1 MALVRRSGARFEA
14 SIWPGFVDAMT
25 ALLLILMFVLSIFM
39 IVQFTLSETV
49 SGQSQEIERQ
59 NETIAEKADQID
71 AQETEIGRLAGQITQ
86 LSSALSL
93 ERDARSA
100 AEQEL
105 GTVRATLAEEQSELA
120 RIAAALEA
128 TRAEQIGRAHV

>member
-14 SIWPGFVDAMT
+14 NIWPGFVDAMT

-49 SGQSQEIERQ
+49 SGQSREIERQ
-59 NETIAEKADQID
+59 NETIAEKAEQLD
-71 AQETEIGRLAGQITQ
+71 AQETEIGRLAGQISQ
-86 LSSALSL
+86 LSDALSL

-100 AEQEL
+100 VEQEL
-105 GTVRATLAEEQSELA
+105 GTVRATLAEEQSA
-120 RIAAALEA
+120 
-128 TRAEQIGRAHV
+128 